1 VNNHYLGQKDEEGK
15 EVIEELGDGE
25 LMSKEDSQER
35 GEEYEDEGPRQSSI
49 RS

>member
-15 EVIEELGDGE
+15 EVIEELEDGE
-25 LMSKEDSQER
+25 LMSKEDSQEC